1 VTYSN
6 LLSLSRQEEL
16 KKLNVERKELEP
28 EPEKEEKEKEND
40 KAGKEKLLDDE
51 NQDPMLTTKSE
62 DDVDTDEILDT
73 DDDNPRGPSL
83 RGGMD
88 RILERKRRREAEK
101 ERREQLAKQPKGSK
115 QYQRILKKIDE
126 VETKIAGLE
135 DEIAVIDNDLREAD
149 CPRTRCLGKDRF
161 CNRYWWFERNG
172 MPYEGLPNSSTADAK
187 YANGRLWVQ
196 GPDDMEREGF
206 LELPESIKKIYVKE
220 HRVSPAERKS
230 REEGGTSLPDAL
242 HWAFYDEADQL
253 EELIKWLDPRG
264 FREMKLK
271 KELSNQKKIIE
282 KHMEYRREYLTQ
294 TAERAE
300 SEDIPAKR
308 MSTRTKT
315 YVDDEKHRCLKW
327 KNTTALNENG
337 YLHVDAARPTK
348 RAKRAT
354 DEPKELKA
362 AGKQTKP
369 LSRQGSR
376 YKS

>member
-1 VTYSN
+1 M
-6 LLSLSRQEEL
+6 
-16 KKLNVERKELEP
+16 KKLHAERKEHEP
-28 EPEKEEKEKEND
+28 EPEKEEKEKEID

-51 NQDPMLTTKSE
+51 NQDSMLITKSE
-62 DDVDTDEILDT
+62 DDVDTDDIMDT
-73 DDDNPRGPSL
+73 EDDNPRGPSL

-220 HRVSPAERKS
+220 HRVSPVERKT
-230 REEGGTSLPDAL
+230 RDEGGTSLPDAL
-242 HWAFYDEADQL
+242 HWAFYDEPDQL
-253 EELIKWLDPRG
+253 DELIKWLDPRG
-264 FREMKLK
+264 FREMRLK

-300 SEDIPAKR
+300 SEEIPAKR

-315 YVDDEKHRCLKW
+315 YVDDGKHRCLKW
-327 KNTTALNENG
+327 KNTTAVNENG
-337 YLHVDAARPTK
+337 HLHVDAARPTK

-362 AGKQTKP
+362 ASKQAKP